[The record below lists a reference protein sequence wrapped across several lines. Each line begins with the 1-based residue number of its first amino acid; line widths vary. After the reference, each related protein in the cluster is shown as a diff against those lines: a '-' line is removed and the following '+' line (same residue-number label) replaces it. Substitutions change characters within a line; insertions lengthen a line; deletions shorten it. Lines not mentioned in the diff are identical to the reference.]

1 MTPFAGNSSKANIA
15 LYAAMLFLHL
25 ILARISSEPDTSRN
39 QITTRRLKMWQTG
52 EIEEL
57 FHEAEAFEKGKKI
70 HGRVVRSATM
80 KTHGSHGPS
89 GVDANE

>member
-1 MTPFAGNSSKANIA
+1 
-15 LYAAMLFLHL
+15 
-25 ILARISSEPDTSRN
+25 
-39 QITTRRLKMWQTG
+39 MWQTG